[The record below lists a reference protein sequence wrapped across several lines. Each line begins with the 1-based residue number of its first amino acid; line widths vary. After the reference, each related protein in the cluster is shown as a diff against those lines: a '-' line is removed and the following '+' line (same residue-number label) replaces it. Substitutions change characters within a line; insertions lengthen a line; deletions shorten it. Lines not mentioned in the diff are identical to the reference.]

1 MVIGEKMRK
10 RILFLIPTLMHG
22 GAEKVLVN
30 LVNNLDKEKYE
41 VTLQSLFDCGVNK
54 KFLKNTVSYKS
65 NFKKIYRGSTWIMK
79 AFSPKML
86 YKNLIKEKYDII
98 ISFLEGPTA
107 RILAGCLFEDTKKI
121 AWIHIEQKD
130 KKTFS
135 RSFRN
140 YEEAIK
146 IYNQFDRIVCV
157 AETVKK
163 DFESLCSYKG
173 QVDVL
178 YNVNDTDNI
187 VLKSE
192 EEVTDYIFKSDVP
205 IFCSVAKVTKT
216 KGYERLVNVH
226 KRLIDEGYRHK
237 IIIIGT
243 GEEEEKINQKILEED
258 LQDSFV
264 LLGFKENPYKYMKRC
279 DGYICSSFRE
289 GFSTAVTEA
298 LVLGIPCVST
308 NCSGAKELLG
318 EKNEYGIVVE
328 NSECGLYEGIK
339 ELLDEPKRL
348 RLKKQCKERGK
359 QFSTKHAMKK
369 VEELLD
375 SLY

>member
-1 MVIGEKMRK
+1 MKK

-30 LVNNLDKEKYE
+30 LVNNLDKEKYDI
-41 VTLQSLFDCGVNK
+41 TLQSLFDCGVNK
-54 KFLKNTVSYKS
+54 KFLKDTVSYKS

-79 AFSPKML
+79 AFSPGML

-98 ISFLEGPTA
+98 VSFLEGPTA
-107 RILAGCLFEDTKKI
+107 RILAGCPFEETKKI

-135 RSFRN
+135 RSFRS
-140 YEEAIK
+140 YSEAVKLYYKFDK
-146 IYNQFDRIVCV
+146 IICV
-157 AETVKK
+157 SNTVKEDFISLSNQEK
-163 DFESLCSYKG
+163 DVE
-173 QVDVL
+173 VL
-178 YNVNDTDNI
+178 YNVNDTKNI

-192 EEVTDYIFKSDVP
+192 EEVTDCMFKSDVP
-205 IFCSVAKVTKT
+205 VFCSVAKVTKT

-226 KRLIDEGYRHK
+226 KRLIDEGYFHK

-243 GEEEEKINQKILEED
+243 GEEEEKINKRIREENI
-258 LQDSFV
+258 QDSFV
-264 LLGFKENPYKYMKRC
+264 LLGFKENPYKYMKKC

-298 LVLGIPCVST
+298 LVLGLATVST
-308 NCSGAKELLG
+308 ECSGAKELLG
-318 EKNEYGIVVE
+318 ESDEFGIVVE
-328 NSECGLYEGIK
+328 NSENGIYYGIK
-339 ELLDEPKRL
+339 KMLENENIKIF
-348 RLKKQCKERGK
+348 KEKAVARGK
-359 QFSTKHAMKK
+359 MFSTEKTVKK

-375 SLY
+375 CLGKESIY

>member
-1 MVIGEKMRK
+1 MKK
-10 RILFLIPTLMHG
+10 RILFLIPTIMHG

-30 LVNNLDKEKYE
+30 LVNNLDKEKYDI
-41 VTLQSLFDCGVNK
+41 TLQSLFDCGVNK
-54 KFLKNTVSYKS
+54 KFLKDTVSYKS

-98 ISFLEGPTA
+98 VSFLEGPTA
-107 RILAGCLFEDTKKI
+107 RILAGCPFEETKKI

-140 YEEAIK
+140 YEESVK

-157 AETVKK
+157 AKTVRE
-163 DFESLCSYKG
+163 DFELLCPYKR

-187 VLKSE
+187 LKKAL
-192 EEVTDYIFKSDVP
+192 EVIEDDILTPDIP
-205 IFCSVAKVTKT
+205 NFCSVAKLTKT
-216 KGYERLVNVH
+216 KGYERLLKVH
-226 KRLIDEGYRHK
+226 ERLIAEGYLHK
-237 IIIIGT
+237 IVLIGK
-243 GEEEEKINQKILEED
+243 GEDEEKLKKLTEENHLENTF
-258 LQDSFV
+258 QI
-264 LLGFKENPYKYMKRC
+264 LGFRENPYKYMGRC
-279 DGYICSSFRE
+279 DGYICSSYRE
-289 GFSTAVTEA
+289 GFSKAVTEA

-308 NCSGAKELLG
+308 DCSGAKELLG

-328 NSECGLYEGIK
+328 NSEYGLYEGIK
-339 ELLDEPKRL
+339 ELLNEQKRL
-348 RLKKQCKERGK
+348 RLKEKCKERGK
-359 QFSTKHAMKK
+359 QFSTKQAIKR

>member
-1 MVIGEKMRK
+1 MKK

-22 GAEKVLVN
+22 GAEKVFVN
-30 LVNNLDKEKYE
+30 LVNNLNKEKYDI
-41 VTLQSLFDCGVNK
+41 TLQSLFDCGVNK
-54 KFLKNTVSYKS
+54 KFLNNTVSYKS

-98 ISFLEGPTA
+98 VSFLEGPTA
-107 RILAGCLFEDTKKI
+107 RILGGCPFKETKKI

-140 YEEAIK
+140 YEEAVK

-157 AETVKK
+157 AETVKE
-163 DFESLCSYKG
+163 DFELLCSYKG

-192 EEVTDYIFKSDVP
+192 EEVTDYMFKSDVP
-205 IFCSVAKVTKT
+205 VFCSVAKVTKT
-216 KGYERLVNVH
+216 KGYERLINVH
-226 KRLIDEGYRHK
+226 KRLIDEGYLHK

-243 GEEEEKINQKILEED
+243 GEEEEKINQKILEEN

-264 LLGFKENPYKYMKRC
+264 LLGFKENPYKYMKKC

-298 LVLGIPCVST
+298 LILGLATVST
-308 NCSGAKELLG
+308 DCSGAKELLG
-318 EKNEYGIVVE
+318 ENNEFGIVVE
-328 NSECGLYEGIK
+328 NSENGIYYGIK
-339 ELLDEPKRL
+339 QMLENENIKFF
-348 RLKKQCKERGK
+348 KEKAIVRGK
-359 QFSTKHAMKK
+359 MFSTGKTVKK

-375 SLY
+375 GLEKESK